1 VNKIIKCVIVLS
13 FLFILEAFAGIGI
26 GVNWVM
32 QYSEA
37 GSKEPEFNSQTQ
49 EELVTLDSSSA
60 SGISNTLNTLDMET
74 QQSPMTKQGINE
86 SAVATSAEISNV
98 TSSPNESDAKS
109 PKNLSSLQT
118 DEVNIDASN
127 QSENL
132 LKPRITISQKGSLT
146 SSILGDSVLSS
157 LSTYTQEP
165 VKESFNYIDCGQLI
179 SSPII
184 GYYIQCMGT
193 DRNDNIVGNAS
204 RNAMYGFD
212 GEDLMSGKG
221 NSDLMDGGDGAD
233 TMDGGRGS
241 DDMRGGNGH
250 NHMIGAAGNDRMSG
264 GDDEDTIDGGDGN
277 DMIQGLSGYDYLKGG
292 KGNDLIYQFSPFF
305 RGGLNPDGSKDF
317 IDCGPGQDEVWIQ
330 GQMDGDT
337 AVNCEIVHSDV
348 DMNTKPAN
356 KANISSSN

>member
-1 VNKIIKCVIVLS
+1 
-13 FLFILEAFAGIGI
+13 
-26 GVNWVM
+26 M

-37 GSKEPEFNSQTQ
+37 TSKEPEFISQTQ
-49 EELVTLDSSSA
+49 EEELVTLDSSSA
-60 SGISNTLNTLDMET
+60 SGISNTLNTLDIET

-98 TSSPNESDAKS
+98 TSPNQSDVKS
-109 PKNLSSLQT
+109 PKNLSRLYR
-118 DEVNIDASN
+118 DKVNIDAST
-127 QSENL
+127 QSEDLPN
-132 LKPRITISQKGSLT
+132 RFTIPQKGSGT

-157 LSTYTQEP
+157 ASTYTREPP
-165 VKESFNYIDCGQLI
+165 VKESFNYIDCAQLV

-184 GYYIQCMGT
+184 GDYIQCMGT

-233 TMDGGRGS
+233 TMDGGRGN

-250 NHMIGAAGNDRMSG
+250 NNMTGGAGSDRMSG
-264 GDDEDTIDGGDGN
+264 GDDEDTINGGDGN
-277 DMIQGLSGYDYLKGG
+277 DKIQGLSGYDYLKGG

-305 RGGLNPDGSKDF
+305 RGGINPDGAKDF
-317 IDCGPGQDEVWIQ
+317 IDCGPGQDEAWIQ

-348 DMNTKPAN
+348 DMNTKPA
-356 KANISSSN
+356 KR